1 MELNLILLYD
11 SDINTFINNLNI
23 PTEIQSKIN
32 INIFIIY
39 NDNSIVQDI
48 NSEFN
53 INYYNLTNM
62 NDILKYITSEN
73 ILYIT
78 NNNITICTSFYY
90 SLLDF
95 SFNHNTYYLI
105 PLLIYDS
112 NSLYILQNNKLQLCN
127 NNIKYELLHDITG
140 LLYDNKELLD
150 SNNNIQINN
159 YAILMTKSSW
169 EQIGFNSIYKN
180 IIYKCVLNSFEQ
192 FIYPLNCSNILL
204 SNISDIVIEQPNL
217 NDYISYNIK
226 YTTTR
231 KIFKGHRN
239 NTNNKSPKIVPKN
252 TNNTLSISNINTKN
266 NIKNII
272 KEKESLLT
280 DFYNLIL
287 EESNNLNKDFKQFEQ
302 YFNFI

>member
-150 SNNNIQINN
+150 SN
-159 YAILMTKSSW
+159 
-169 EQIGFNSIYKN
+169 
-180 IIYKCVLNSFEQ
+180 
-192 FIYPLNCSNILL
+192 
-204 SNISDIVIEQPNL
+204 
-217 NDYISYNIK
+217 
-226 YTTTR
+226 
-231 KIFKGHRN
+231 
-239 NTNNKSPKIVPKN
+239 
-252 TNNTLSISNINTKN
+252 
-266 NIKNII
+266 
-272 KEKESLLT
+272 
-280 DFYNLIL
+280 
-287 EESNNLNKDFKQFEQ
+287 
-302 YFNFI
+302 